1 MSKIP
6 PPDAVPGNPEESEV
20 QTEEI
25 SPEIKAMFKTLE
37 QKVAVNVQLEQDL
50 IQRFGVQPN
59 SAIILSM
66 RLDLLLKGILSD
78 EERYRFEIDSADQVH
93 KILLQIREQ
102 VQAQQNQRQLILPEP
117 TVGPI
122 RGGFIPGNL
131 R

>member
-1 MSKIP
+1 MAEREIP
-6 PPDAVPGNPEESEV
+6 APDSVPGNPEES
-20 QTEEI
+20 EI

-50 IQRFGVQPN
+50 IQKYGVQPN

-102 VQAQQNQRQLILPEP
+102 VQAQQQQRKLILPEP

-122 RGGFIPGNL
+122 RGGFIPGGV